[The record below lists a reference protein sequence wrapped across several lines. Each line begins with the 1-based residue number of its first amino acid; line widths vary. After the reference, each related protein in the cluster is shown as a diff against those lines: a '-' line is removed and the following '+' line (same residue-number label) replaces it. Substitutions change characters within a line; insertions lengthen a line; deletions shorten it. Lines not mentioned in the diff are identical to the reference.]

1 MKAKTTGRRIVETA
15 VGAALGAAI
24 AGPAGAIAAGL
35 AASKAASRVQHL
47 GERKRPRKRT
57 RPAGDDPIVHARPR
71 HILVPVDFSPP
82 SLRAVR
88 FAREWAA
95 RFGAG
100 VCLLHVIEP
109 MNAAAGFGV
118 EPVVLPAPPP
128 DFRGRIRAEL
138 EKLARKGFSRSTKVT
153 VQLREGAPYDAIVTA
168 ARKLKSDLIII
179 ATHGHTG
186 LMHALMGSTAERVVR
201 HAPCP
206 VLTLRTAGAI
216 AR

>member
-1 MKAKTTGRRIVETA
+1 MKTKTTKRRIVETA

-24 AGPAGAIAAGL
+24 AGPAGAVAAAL
-35 AASKAASRVQHL
+35 AANKAASSVEHL
-47 GERKRPRKRT
+47 GEGKRPRKRT
-57 RPAGDDPIVHARPR
+57 KRAGDDPIVHVRPR

-95 RFGAG
+95 RFHAG

-109 MNAAAGFGV
+109 MNAAASFGA
-118 EPVVLPAPPP
+118 EPVLLPVPPP
-128 DFRGRIRAEL
+128 NFRGRIRAEM
-138 EKLARKGFSRSTKVT
+138 EQLARKGFTPSTKVT
-153 VQLREGAPYDAIVTA
+153 VQLREGAPYDEIVTT

-206 VLTLRTAGAI
+206 VLTLRTAN
-216 AR
+216 